1 MQEKSMEGPSMYLDT
16 KDADYVYVYNEHIFC
31 LYETNRRVYRNILK
45 RKIQLLGFT
54 ATSEF

>member
-1 MQEKSMEGPSMYLDT
+1 MEGPSMYLDT
-16 KDADYVYVYNEHIFC
+16 KDADYVYVYNKHIFC
-31 LYETNRRVYRNILK
+31 LYETNRSVYTNILK